1 LSSTLIV
8 GRAWAPVNV
17 TPTGVL
23 VMTFMEQEY
32 RLPSTMRYLFP
43 VVVMSTALVAA
54 VAPAFAQ
61 SSDELATMKREIE
74 ALKAGHA
81 TMQKELQAIRAQLQ
95 EARQGAGPAEP
106 ENVEVSVAGSFAKGN
121 ATAKVTIV
129 EFSDFECPF
138 CGQYVRQTFGQ
149 LDRDY
154 VATGKLRYVVRNLP
168 LEQIHPDAFKAAEA
182 AECAGAQGKYWEMHD
197 RLFANQQALGADE
210 LPKHAAAVGLDMP
223 AYKQCVDSGARVA
236 KIRQDI
242 ADAVDAGVTGTP
254 TFLFAMTAPNDP
266 KVKVVGRIVG
276 AYPYE
281 NFKAA
286 LDGLLAGTE
295 GSK

>member
-1 LSSTLIV
+1 
-8 GRAWAPVNV
+8 
-17 TPTGVL
+17 
-23 VMTFMEQEY
+23 
-32 RLPSTMRYLFP
+32 MRHLFA

-54 VAPAFAQ
+54 VAPGFAQ

-74 ALKAGHA
+74 ALKAGQA
-81 TMQKELQAIRAQLQ
+81 TIQSELQAIRALLQ
-95 EARQGAGPAEP
+95 KARQAAGPAEP

-121 ATAKVTIV
+121 ANAKVTIV

-138 CGQYVRQTFGQ
+138 CGQYAQQTFGQ

-197 RLFANQQALGADE
+197 RLFANQRALGAEE
-210 LPKHAAAVGLDMP
+210 LPKHAAAIGLDMP
-223 AYKQCVDSGARVA
+223 AFRQCVDSGARVA
-236 KIRQDI
+236 KIRRDI
-242 ADAVDAGVTGTP
+242 ADAQDAGVTGTP

-276 AYPYE
+276 AHPYAK
-281 NFKAA
+281 FKAA
-286 LDGLLAGTE
+286 LDGLLAATE
-295 GSK
+295 GTK